1 MVCHE
6 MKSNPKKKKKRIKYE
21 MKSNPKKKKKRIKY
35 NFSELED
42 QIEVMMIL

>member
-6 MKSNPKKKKKRIKYE
+6 MKSNPK
-21 MKSNPKKKKKRIKY
+21 KKKKKRIKY

-42 QIEVMMIL
+42 QIEVMMTL

>member
-6 MKSNPKKKKKRIKYE
+6 MKSNPKKKKKE
-21 MKSNPKKKKKRIKY
+21 EKRIKY

-42 QIEVMMIL
+42 QIEVMMTL